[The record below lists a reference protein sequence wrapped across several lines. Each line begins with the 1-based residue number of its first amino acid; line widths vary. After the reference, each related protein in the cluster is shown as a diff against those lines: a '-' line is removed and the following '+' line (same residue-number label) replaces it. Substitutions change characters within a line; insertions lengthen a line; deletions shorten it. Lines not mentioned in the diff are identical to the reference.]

1 MALQGFDEALFAELL
16 VIGVVGF
23 GDAVGVEDQHITR
36 AKLALSNR
44 AIPILENTQHGGGGI
59 EALHG
64 VIAAKE
70 QAREMAAIRVTQVAN
85 GVVVFGEEECGEGAV
100 RRVVAEEL
108 VHGTQE
114 ALRLIQSDGALAAEI
129 GLQIGHQ
136 ESGGD
141 SFSGDVADHEAEALP
156 AEIEEV
162 VIITAD
168 FVSLDADTRVFKC
181 FEGRQSL
188 REEPGLHLFGNF
200 KFLGG
205 AAFGFL
211 LLSDGA
217 ALLFDGVG
225 HLVEAHQRKGIAI
238 EIPETGKDAA
248 PNRSVLC
255 AGRRLV
261 SRLRGAHVHLILE
274 ALQARRELEANSA
287 LAPFA
292 VLDNHILGDK
302 GDVSGLADELV
313 LFRAG
318 FWRDEGEVRGAVG
331 RGDGYPATIG
341 LNASVKDQL
350 EAELIEV
357 KAQAA
362 VEIANVDRDRLKAQV
377 RVLAIQAN
385 SGAIY
390 QLARRAG
397 HGRDYKPGAVKLTL
411 AVGMLP
417 SKGAACCARTNST
430 G

>member
-1 MALQGFDEALFAELL
+1 MTLEGFDQALFAELF
-16 VIGVVGF
+16 VG
-23 GDAVGVEDQHITR
+23 GAVGLGYAVGVESERVTQ
-36 AKLALSNR
+36 AKLTFSNF
-44 AIPILENTQHGGGGI
+44 AIPILENTEHGGGGL
-59 EALHG
+59 EALHS
-64 VIAAKE
+64 VITAEE
-70 QAREMAAIRVTQVAN
+70 QGGEMTAIGVTQATRS
-85 GVVVFGEEECGEGAV
+85 VVIFGEEQGGESAV
-100 RRVVAEEL
+100 GSVVTEEL
-108 VHGTQE
+108 VHGAQE
-114 ALRLIQSDGALAAEI
+114 TLRLIQSDGALAAQI
-129 GLQIGHQ
+129 GLKVGHQ

-141 SFSGDVADHEAEALP
+141 SFSGDVAAHEAETVA
-156 AEIEEV
+156 AETQEI

-168 FVSLDADTRVFKC
+168 FVSLDADTRVFKR

-188 REEPGLHLFGNF
+188 REEPSLDLFRNF

-211 LLSDGA
+211 LVCNGA
-217 ALLFDGVG
+217 ALLFDSVG
-225 HLVEAHQRKGIAI
+225 HLIETHQRKRISI
-238 EIPETGKDAA
+238 DIPEAGEHTA
-248 PNRSVLC
+248 PNRRVLC
-255 AGRRLV
+255 AGRGWV
-261 SRLRGAHVHLILE
+261 SRMRGAHLHLILE

-292 VLDNHILGDK
+292 ELGNQIFGDK
-302 GDVSGLADELV
+302 GDVSGLANELV

-318 FWRDEGEVRGAVG
+318 FWRDDGEVRGAVG
-331 RGDGYPATIG
+331 RGKGYPATTG
-341 LNASVKDQL
+341 LNAGVKDQL

-362 VEIANVDRDRLKAQV
+362 VEIANVDRDRLEAQV

-397 HGRDYKPGAVKLTL
+397 HERDYKAGAVKLTL